1 METMS
6 ELIRD
11 LGQLPV
17 LVLALLVCLG
27 ALALAAYA
35 IHTATK
41 GRPK

>member
-1 METMS
+1 METMT

-35 IHTATK
+35 IHAVTK